1 MITTFIGP
9 MFSGKSEKLLDIY
22 NTIHNKDNIIAFKP
36 KIDIR
41 DKAYIKS
48 RNTESKIPTIL
59 VETIEQLYSNL
70 IYDSTLPQ
78 SYNKDGKIILI
89 DEVQFLKGDVKW
101 LVDLSIKEDYDI
113 YIAGLNL
120 TTDLK
125 PFGIIGQIL
134 AISDKIEKLH
144 SSCYCC
150 GRQADYTKCL
160 INKVDDILVGSDE
173 YVPICKDCVKRGVM
187 ISGKSYI

>member
-22 NTIHNKDNIIAFKP
+22 NTIYNKDNIIAFKP

-144 SSCYCC
+144 SSCCYC